1 MEDSLDYRAM
11 GSRVRELRTRLKLTQ
26 ENLAEAVGVSSSFIG
41 HIERGEKKSS
51 LETVSR
57 LAASLGSS
65 MDYIVLGNN
74 VRCDQQSCPL
84 YVDLKHLI
92 AAYGDEQ
99 EYSPH
104 ITRFVQ

>member
-1 MEDSLDYRAM
+1 MEDSLDYCAM
-11 GSRVRELRTRLKLTQ
+11 GNRVRELRTKLKLTQ
-26 ENLAEAVGVSSSFIG
+26 ENLAEAVGVSASFIG

-51 LETVSR
+51 LETISR
-57 LAASLGSS
+57 LAASLGTS

-92 AAYGDEQ
+92 ATYGDEQ
-99 EYSPH
+99 VNTPR

>member
-1 MEDSLDYRAM
+1 MEDSLDYCAM
-11 GSRVRELRTRLKLTQ
+11 GNRVRELRTKLKLAQ
-26 ENLAEAVGVSSSFIG
+26 ENLAEAVGISASFIG

-51 LETVSR
+51 LETISR
-57 LAASLGSS
+57 LAASLGTS

-84 YVDLKHLI
+84 YDDLKHLI
-92 AAYGDEQ
+92 ATYGDEQ
-99 EYSPH
+99 VYTPR